1 MSRIARS
8 TNRKRAFVAGF
19 ISVAFLWAV
28 ALSASPY
35 LHQRVHPDAN
45 RPGHSCVVT
54 MVATGGYD
62 HATQP
67 PLVGA
72 PDFIDQF
79 GGVPALTSTWVKPL
93 FLNAHIFAHAP
104 PVLA

>member
-1 MSRIARS
+1 
-8 TNRKRAFVAGF
+8 
-19 ISVAFLWAV
+19 
-28 ALSASPY
+28 
-35 LHQRVHPDAN
+35 
-45 RPGHSCVVT
+45 
-54 MVATGGYD
+54 MVASGNYD

-79 GGVPALTSTWVKPL
+79 GRVPALTSTWVQPL
-93 FLNAHIFAHAP
+93 FLSAHIFAHGP